1 MSSHPAHS
9 PSKTTA
15 YVPSNSVFKDDIFR
29 GKVLFCTGGGT
40 GICQKMV
47 EAVMRHG
54 ASAFIFGRRENVL
67 HLAASALS
75 TDTLQRC
82 SYAAGDVRSVESL
95 EKAVAKCIAE
105 FGRIDFVISGAAG
118 NFLCPIDQLSSNAF
132 KSVVEIDLL
141 GTYNTVKATLPHIKA
156 SQGSFISVSATLHY
170 YGTPLQA
177 HVSSAKAG
185 VDALSQALAVEFGPH
200 GIRSNVIAPGLI
212 GDTEGFT
219 RLSTPESQKT
229 ILKNIPLRRFGTRGD
244 IANATV
250 FLFSPAASYITGTI
264 LICDGGEHHTRTP
277 ASFGDSD
284 PTKQDLNK
292 TKKPSSKL

>member
-1 MSSHPAHS
+1 M
-9 PSKTTA
+9 A
-15 YVPSNSVFKDDIFR
+15 YVPSSSVFKDDIFR

-47 EAVMRHG
+47 EAVMLHG

-67 HLAASALS
+67 HATATELS
-75 TDTLQRC
+75 KNTLQRC
-82 SYAAGDVRSVESL
+82 SYASGDVRSVESL
-95 EKAVAKCIAE
+95 AKAVAKCISE
-105 FGRIDFVISGAAG
+105 YGRIDFVIAGAAG

-141 GTYNTVKATLPHIKA
+141 GTYNTIKATLPHVKKT
-156 SQGSFISVSATLHY
+156 QGSFISVSATLHY
-170 YGTPLQA
+170 FGTPLQA

-212 GDTEGFT
+212 NDTEGFS
-219 RLSTPESQKT
+219 RLSTPESRKIIMQS
-229 ILKNIPLRRFGTRGD
+229 IPLQRFGTRGD
-244 IANATV
+244 IANVAV

-264 LICDGGEHHTRTP
+264 LICDGGEYHTRTASSMGSYGP
-277 ASFGDSD
+277 AEGVDS
-284 PTKQDLNK
+284 KSQK
-292 TKKPSSKL
+292 SHSKL